1 MKAYIHPNLDGRRA
15 AMVAART
22 LVEAARKLGTSV
34 RDLRVMGWR
43 YARNEE
49 LDQACADPDWV
60 FTRPVGEIGGAWL
73 KWRRPKPKGA

>member
-1 MKAYIHPNLDGRRA
+1 MKAYIHPNLDGNRA

-22 LVEAARKLGTSV
+22 LIEAARKLGTSV
-34 RDLRVMGWR
+34 RDMRRMGWR

-60 FTRPVGEIGGAWL
+60 FTRPVSPKREPWV
-73 KWRRPKPKGA
+73 KWRRPMRRT